1 MQPVMT
7 HRILCSFAQG
17 FLPPQFTSL
26 NTSKQIPSRHTNLL
40 VNPHIKV
47 SGCDTAESGK
57 YLQTFRISLLSPPP
71 EYSSALK
78 METAGSL
85 KRC

>member
-1 MQPVMT
+1 MQ
-7 HRILCSFAQG
+7 LCSRFHSATVCT
-17 FLPPQFTSL
+17 PKSL
-26 NTSKQIPSRHTNLL
+26 ASKFCSRHTNLV

-57 YLQTFRISLLSPPP
+57 YLQTFRMNLLPPPP